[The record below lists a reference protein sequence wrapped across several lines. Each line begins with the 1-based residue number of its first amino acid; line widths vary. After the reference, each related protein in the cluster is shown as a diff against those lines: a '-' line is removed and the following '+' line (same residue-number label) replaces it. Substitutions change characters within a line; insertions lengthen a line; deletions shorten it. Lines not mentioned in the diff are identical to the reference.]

1 MGKWLLTRAEG
12 RYPLIMSPLDASLA
26 RFHFYPLGMSHFRTE
41 PATRLYNYLD
51 KWKAPP
57 PVKWRG
63 SFSLNLLHQIKTNI
77 SSIANPR
84 TRVKPH
90 TQFDLKAVKI
100 YNYTMIGF
108 IKKYL
113 AKKDL
118 YLKSPVILQKPLQR
132 GKISVIEPY
141 DLEVDRQRLTNE
153 EAKLNSFIHPTEKE

>member
-1 MGKWLLTRAEG
+1 M
-12 RYPLIMSPLDASLA
+12 
-26 RFHFYPLGMSHFRTE
+26 
-41 PATRLYNYLD
+41 
-51 KWKAPP
+51 
-57 PVKWRG
+57 KWRG